1 MSERFPGGLI
11 TKTPV
16 TPSGPY
22 ETSTASGIWTLD
34 QQAAYA
40 KQGIWPTAG
49 RLVPDLQFNYVTML
63 LHGDGT
69 NGAQNNTFLD
79 SSTNNSTITR
89 NGNTTQGSF
98 SPYGSNWSNYF
109 DVGSRGRLTWT
120 FPSSAVQNAV
130 SGTNYTLEF
139 WAFRLP
145 RSGTYQC
152 IFSTEN
158 DRNNFFIDSSDNLLV
173 TSNGGT
179 SMYTL
184 AANTYIPVNTWT
196 HVALV
201 CSGTTWT
208 LYFNGVSAGTY
219 SGASKTNYGSG
230 TAQLGG
236 RNDMDGCGYL
246 SNFRVS
252 TTARYSG
259 AFTPSTIPF
268 VADGSTAMLTCQ
280 SNRFIDTST
289 NNQALTPAGSPSVQR
304 FNPFGTATAYSTSVI
319 GGSGYFDGTGDYLIT
334 PSVTLSGD
342 FTVEGW
348 INQRSTAQNSPLIT
362 IGTDLLN
369 TGTLTL
375 YSSTGGQFL
384 WIVNNSISAGGATP
398 PGTWNHLALVRS
410 GSTITAY
417 LNGVSQGSST
427 VTTTMSGPVEI
438 GAAVYSSSRGFGA
451 GYASDVRINTTAL
464 YTSNFTPPTAPL
476 TAVSGTSLLANMTNG
491 AIFDNAMMND
501 LETVGNAQISTS
513 VVKYGTGSMAFDGS
527 GDWLTVPSSQ
537 NFAPGVGDWTI
548 ECWLYPISGNWAIVA
563 GSNFYI
569 NNNSGTVYVGDAS
582 VDIIAVAPPST
593 GVWTH
598 IAVTKSGSTVR
609 LFYDGTQVGSSTT
622 ALSTAITTSMVVGGR
637 PSSSISTNG
646 YIDELR
652 ITKGYARYTTN
663 FTPPTQ
669 AFPNIGPN

>member
-1 MSERFPGGLI
+1 MLKNKLLSAMGGE
-11 TKTPV
+11 
-16 TPSGPY
+16 PSDPNF
-22 ETSTASGIWTLD
+22 E
-34 QQAAYA
+34 
-40 KQGIWPTAG
+40 
-49 RLVPDLQFNYVTML
+49 NVTML

-69 NGAQNNTFLD
+69 NGGQNNTFLD
-79 SSTNNSTITR
+79 ASTNNFTMTR

-98 SPYGSNWSNYF
+98 SPYGPNWSNYF

-130 SGTNYTLEF
+130 SGTNYTIEF

-158 DRNNFFIDSSDNLLV
+158 DRNNFLIDSSDNLLV

-219 SGASKTNYGSG
+219 SGASKTNYGTG

-259 AFTPSTIPF
+259 AFTPSTNPF

-289 NNQALTPAGSPSVQR
+289 NNQALTPDSSPSVQR
-304 FNPFGTATAYSTSVI
+304 FSPFAPPAEYSTATI
-319 GGSGYFDGTGDYLIT
+319 GGSGYFDGSGDYIT
-334 PSVTLSGD
+334 AGTTSALAFGTGD
-342 FTVEGW
+342 FTTECWVYLTTNTSLQSIFN
-348 INQRSTAQNSPLIT
+348 INQF
-362 IGTDLLN
+362 N
-369 TGTLTL
+369 TGILVR
-375 YSSTGGQFL
+375 YDNSSNGYALFLGGTQY
-384 WIVNNSISAGGATP
+384 NSGVTTVGQ
-398 PGTWNHLALVRS
+398 WVHLAAARASGTVRFFV
-410 GSTITAY
+410 
-417 LNGVSQGSST
+417 NGVQTNSASNTFSVGNANFTAGTAAHSLSE
-427 VTTTMSGPVEI
+427 TMTGYISNFRAVNGT
-438 GAAVYSSSRGFGA
+438 AVY
-451 GYASDVRINTTAL
+451 TAA
-464 YTSNFTPPTAPL
+464 FTPPTAPVTAITNTQLL
-476 TAVSGTSLLANMTNG
+476 TNFTNA

-513 VVKYGTGSMAFDGS
+513 VKKFGTGSMLFDGS
-527 GDWLTVPSSQ
+527 GDVLTAPMTPGLVLGTGDFTVEWWAYMTTVGTVSEETFLCTRGIGQGIQFTRRGSNWTLDLNSTAPSRATASGVLSNNNWIHLAATRQ
-537 NFAPGVGDWTI
+537 SGTIRLFTNGTLNATATGNTDNFAGT
-548 ECWLYPISGNWAIVA
+548 LLAI
-563 GSNFYI
+563 GSLNSNTDYNF
-569 NNNSGTVYVGDAS
+569 
-582 VDIIAVAPPST
+582 
-593 GVWTH
+593 
-598 IAVTKSGSTVR
+598 
-609 LFYDGTQVGSSTT
+609 
-622 ALSTAITTSMVVGGR
+622 
-637 PSSSISTNG
+637 NG
-646 YIDELR
+646 YIDDLR
-652 ITKGYARYTTN
+652 ITKGVAR
-663 FTPPTQ
+663 
-669 AFPNIGPN
+669 

>member
-1 MSERFPGGLI
+1 MLKNKLLSAMGGE
-11 TKTPV
+11 
-16 TPSGPY
+16 PSDPNF
-22 ETSTASGIWTLD
+22 E
-34 QQAAYA
+34 
-40 KQGIWPTAG
+40 
-49 RLVPDLQFNYVTML
+49 NVTML

-69 NGAQNNTFLD
+69 NGGQNNTFLD
-79 SSTNNSTITR
+79 ASTNNFTMTR

-98 SPYGSNWSNYF
+98 SPYGPNWSNYF

-130 SGTNYTLEF
+130 SGTNYTIEF

-158 DRNNFFIDSSDNLLV
+158 DRNNFLIDSSDNLLV

-219 SGASKTNYGSG
+219 SGASKTNYGTG

-259 AFTPSTIPF
+259 AFTPSTNPF

-289 NNQALTPAGSPSVQR
+289 NNQALTPDSSPSVQR
-304 FNPFGTATAYSTSVI
+304 FSPFAPPAEYSTATI
-319 GGSGYFDGTGDYLIT
+319 GGSGYFDGSGDYIT
-334 PSVTLSGD
+334 AGTTSALAFGTGD
-342 FTVEGW
+342 FTTECWVYLTTNTSLQSIFN
-348 INQRSTAQNSPLIT
+348 INQF
-362 IGTDLLN
+362 N
-369 TGTLTL
+369 TGILVR
-375 YSSTGGQFL
+375 YDNSSNGYALFLGGTQY
-384 WIVNNSISAGGATP
+384 NSGVTTVGQ
-398 PGTWNHLALVRS
+398 WVHLAAARASGTVRFFV
-410 GSTITAY
+410 
-417 LNGVSQGSST
+417 NGVQTNSASNTFSVGNANFTAGTAAHSLSE
-427 VTTTMSGPVEI
+427 TMTGYISNFRAVNGT
-438 GAAVYSSSRGFGA
+438 AVY
-451 GYASDVRINTTAL
+451 TAA
-464 YTSNFTPPTAPL
+464 FTPPTAPVTAITNTQLL
-476 TAVSGTSLLANMTNG
+476 TNFTNA

-513 VVKYGTGSMAFDGS
+513 VKKFGTGSMLFDGS
-527 GDWLTVPSSQ
+527 GDVLTAPMTPGLVLGTGDFTVEWWAYMTTVGTVSEETFLCTRGIGQGIQFTRRGSNWTLDLNSTAPSRATASGVLSNNNWIHLAATRQ
-537 NFAPGVGDWTI
+537 SGTIRLFTNGTLNATATGNTDNFAGT
-548 ECWLYPISGNWAIVA
+548 LLAI
-563 GSNFYI
+563 GSLNSNTDYNF
-569 NNNSGTVYVGDAS
+569 
-582 VDIIAVAPPST
+582 
-593 GVWTH
+593 
-598 IAVTKSGSTVR
+598 
-609 LFYDGTQVGSSTT
+609 
-622 ALSTAITTSMVVGGR
+622 
-637 PSSSISTNG
+637 NG
-646 YIDELR
+646 YIDDLR
-652 ITKGYARYTTN
+652 ITKGVARYTAN
-663 FTPPTQ
+663 FTPPTS
-669 AFPNIGPN
+669 ALPTK